1 MRLGHVAV
9 FTADTEKSM
18 KFYEL
23 LGGKFAASDILDIGD
38 GKSKKLT
45 HMVFDGG
52 GIVELVEPSDKEMLL
67 KNPGVCEHFCFN
79 VEDVEKVVKEL
90 KAKGVDTFDADV
102 PYEPD
107 VLRGIRIIFL
117 TGPDGEL
124 IELYQKL

>member
-9 FTADTEKSM
+9 FTEDTEKSI

-23 LGGKFAASDILDIGD
+23 LGGKLAASDILDIGD
-38 GKSKKLT
+38 GKTKKLT
-45 HMVFDGG
+45 HMMFEGG
-52 GIVELVEPSDKEMLL
+52 GIVELVEPSDKAMLL
-67 KNPGVCEHFCFN
+67 KNAGVCEHFCFN
-79 VEDVEKVVKEL
+79 VDDVEKVVNDL
-90 KAKGVDTFDADV
+90 KAKGIDTFDAEE

-107 VLRGIRIIFL
+107 VLGGIRIIFL